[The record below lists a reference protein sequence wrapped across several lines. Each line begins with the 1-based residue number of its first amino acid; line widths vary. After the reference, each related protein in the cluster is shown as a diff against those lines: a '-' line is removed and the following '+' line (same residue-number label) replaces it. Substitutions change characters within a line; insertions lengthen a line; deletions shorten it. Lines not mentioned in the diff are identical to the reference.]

1 MTRIPPTPDRPRL
14 TRDAELEE
22 FRNLMTA
29 PAVFVDGFNWPAFF
43 GSVFVALV
51 MVPASLYMALIAGAS
66 VGPAAQWVTLILF
79 IEVARRANKY
89 LNQSEIF
96 TLFYIT
102 GAIMASGGAGLLW
115 NQFYAQSTAA
125 EASGITQ
132 WLPTWFSPA
141 KDVLQHRSLLMWQW
155 LPAIG
160 LMIFTTIMGRLDN
173 AVLGYGLFRIAS
185 DIEKLPFPMAPVG
198 AQGVMA
204 LSEEQE
210 EESRA
215 RISEDDDSV
224 SPATSGNDTSG
235 GEGDA
240 STSGGGWRWRVFSIG
255 SVMGLAFGML
265 YLGLPTITGALLSKP
280 IQILPIPFVDYT
292 PQAAQIPWF
301 KAVALGISLDIGML
315 LLGMVLPYRAMV
327 GSFIGLLIT
336 FIANPFLYHYKIL
349 TSWVPSDNLQRTFF
363 KNQVDFYFSFSI
375 GISAAIAVVGLSSAL
390 KAFLKLKH
398 RRDERLDE
406 HPHQPYA
413 VPEGRGDMKAPLIAA
428 VYLFTTL
435 SYILVSGWLIDWH
448 RGVMIVMLIYG
459 FLYTPI
465 VSYVTARLE
474 GIAGEVLN
482 IPFVREAAFILCGYH
497 GVAVWFLP
505 IPLHNY
511 GAATVTFRQA
521 ELTGTSFWSIWKSEL
536 LLTPIILAGTIVF
549 AGFIWS
555 MGDIPGPQYPYAQ
568 QWWEVNAE
576 QQALVQSATL
586 GGYTPFEEAINL
598 RYILAGAAIGLA
610 GFAVM
615 GWLGASIFMVYG
627 IIRGL
632 NQSLPFAIIPQF
644 IGALLGQYY
653 FRKKMGLRWRQ
664 YTPVVFAGFSCGMG
678 LVVTLCVGFTFL
690 AKSVFQLPY

>member
-1 MTRIPPTPDRPRL
+1 MTRIPPTPDRPPLPRL
-14 TRDAELEE
+14 KRDSELEE

-89 LNQSEIF
+89 LNKSEIF

-132 WLPTWFSPA
+132 WLPAWFAPT
-141 KDVLQHRSLLMWQW
+141 KDILQHRSLLMWQW

-204 LSEEQE
+204 LSEEQD

-224 SPATSGNDTSG
+224 SPPTSGDATSG
-235 GEGDA
+235 
-240 STSGGGWRWRVFSIG
+240 GGGWRWRVFSIG
-255 SVMGLAFGML
+255 SVMGIAFGML

-349 TSWVPSDNLQRTFF
+349 TSWTPSDNLQRTFF
-363 KNQVDFYFSFSI
+363 KNQVDF
-375 GISAAIAVVGLSSAL
+375 
-390 KAFLKLKH
+390 
-398 RRDERLDE
+398 
-406 HPHQPYA
+406 
-413 VPEGRGDMKAPLIAA
+413 
-428 VYLFTTL
+428 
-435 SYILVSGWLIDWH
+435 
-448 RGVMIVMLIYG
+448 
-459 FLYTPI
+459 
-465 VSYVTARLE
+465 
-474 GIAGEVLN
+474 
-482 IPFVREAAFILCGYH
+482 
-497 GVAVWFLP
+497 
-505 IPLHNY
+505 
-511 GAATVTFRQA
+511 
-521 ELTGTSFWSIWKSEL
+521 
-536 LLTPIILAGTIVF
+536 
-549 AGFIWS
+549 
-555 MGDIPGPQYPYAQ
+555 
-568 QWWEVNAE
+568 
-576 QQALVQSATL
+576 
-586 GGYTPFEEAINL
+586 
-598 RYILAGAAIGLA
+598 
-610 GFAVM
+610 
-615 GWLGASIFMVYG
+615 
-627 IIRGL
+627 
-632 NQSLPFAIIPQF
+632 
-644 IGALLGQYY
+644 
-653 FRKKMGLRWRQ
+653 
-664 YTPVVFAGFSCGMG
+664 
-678 LVVTLCVGFTFL
+678 
-690 AKSVFQLPY
+690 